1 MNKNFSEDEIEK
13 ILEQQQNNQNNEPN
27 LEALLTNLIINPTRI
42 KIKKTNLTD
51 FNGNSIPIKQS
62 SDGST
67 INPAGFPEETE
78 SEDVFLLDD
87 GTSLCGITVCQTC
100 GGVVKEDNLRRCK
113 CGKTCCII
121 KGWGKHSKYRDEW
134 YCSGLHKF
142 LGELGFNLR

>member
-1 MNKNFSEDEIEK
+1 MAYYITTINILIQKENTIIFFLSCKVFLEK
-13 ILEQQQNNQNNEPN
+13 P
-27 LEALLTNLIINPTRI
+27 LIINPTRV
-42 KIKKTNLTD
+42 KISKTNLTD

-100 GGVVKEDNLRRCK
+100 KGVIKEENLRRCK

-121 KGWGKHSKYRDEW
+121 KGCGKYSKYRDEW

-142 LGELGFNLR
+142 LGELGINLR